1 MHDDTI
7 KANRFR
13 YYHVSIRKIILVSL
27 LTLVALT
34 SRAQYDP
41 SFSHYWAMEP
51 TFNPAAV
58 GKESKLNLTAA
69 YALSFAGFDNSPHT
83 MYVAGDMPFYMLN
96 TYHGV
101 GLQIMNDQI
110 GLFTHQRLA
119 AQYAIKKSFLG
130 GTLGVGVHA
139 GLLSK
144 PAKLS
149 A

>member
-51 TFNPAAV
+51 SFNPAAV
-58 GKESKLNLTAA
+58 GKEGKLNVAGA
-69 YALSFAGFDNSPHT
+69 YAIQLAGFENNHYHTPPSPMT
-83 MYVAGDMPFYMLN
+83 RP
-96 TYHGV
+96 
-101 GLQIMNDQI
+101 
-110 GLFTHQRLA
+110 
-119 AQYAIKKSFLG
+119 
-130 GTLGVGVHA
+130 
-139 GLLSK
+139 
-144 PAKLS
+144 
-149 A
+149 